1 MKIRADRALRSA
13 GLVAAVLAAAAC
25 GAAPVAS
32 PVVTAVPETSVASTE
47 PATATA
53 TASATA
59 TVTAGLVAPPRAL
72 TDPKNDLVDEDG
84 HKATRNPH
92 IDLVRVEAEADGT
105 DLQVTMTMAGN
116 VPARISPNRQELDY
130 VVEVEAQGAQTLDYW
145 LLVTNVEGGAWYAAL
160 TDREGDSA
168 EEDNEF
174 PGTLVVDK
182 NSVIV
187 RVPLAVLGSPSRL
200 RMMAVTQRADHK
212 SGKVVAEDQV
222 PRGDQSVASTRWLT
236 LPGE

>member
-1 MKIRADRALRSA
+1 MKIRDDRALRSA
-13 GLVAAVLAAAAC
+13 SLVAAVLAAAAC
-25 GAAPVAS
+25 GSAPAAS
-32 PVVTAVPETSVASTE
+32 PAVTVVPEASVASAEAPTATAA
-47 PATATA
+47 ATATE
-53 TASATA
+53 
-59 TVTAGLVAPPRAL
+59 GLVATPRAL

-105 DLQVTMTMAGN
+105 ELQVTMTMAGN
-116 VPARISPNRQELDY
+116 VPAKISPDRQELDY

-145 LLVTNVEGGAWYAAL
+145 LLVTNVDGGAWYAAL
-160 TDREGDSA
+160 TDWEGNSA

-182 NSVIV
+182 NSVMV
-187 RVPLAVLGSPSRL
+187 HVPLAVLGSPSRL

-212 SGKVVAEDQV
+212 SGRVVAEDQV
-222 PRGDQSVASTRWLT
+222 PRGDQSIASKSWLT